1 MGSSGSLPSP
11 MPIRRRPLSARLSNR
26 DGTLQRSARAEP
38 TVWRLPTEYAGV
50 RKLAPGSSVL
60 NPLYLGG
67 FDHSAVREVDW
78 LSGAALL
85 VRCAAADDVGLF
97 DESFFMFSE
106 EVDWLTRFRR
116 AGWSVLF
123 YPAAEVVHV
132 GGASHGG
139 RMYVENLRG
148 QLRFLDKHR
157 GRDGRACAA
166 CAALVAAP
174 AWAHLPWCSRCDV
187 SRRRAIPR
195 FRRCRRASRRSSL
208 SVIEYL
214 RLAFGTVVVL
224 APGAAVARA
233 LGRRSAASLLAWG
246 TASVFV
252 AWALVLAVHS
262 TIRLAAVVLAV
273 IFVIAV
279 VVSALRPRR
288 PAGRDRAFRSPWPWL
303 VGLVLGWSLW
313 HVAGAVTGDGLF
325 HEARVRKLVALGHLH
340 LRTVDEF
347 KDGGLHPG
355 YAFPL
360 WHGFLALVSWASGVD
375 PADVIRHEPSVLAP
389 LACALAWEAGATVF
403 GSRWAGASV
412 LLATLAM
419 FVFGPGHGGS
429 YAELAQ
435 PATAARQL
443 FVPAVIT
450 LFFAAPSW
458 RVRAELV
465 AIFGALALV
474 HPTYALFVLV
484 PLAGCALLQPRAWRE
499 WAPTFTAAV
508 VPIGLALLWLRPIVD
523 ETVSHDPT
531 ARERARALAQYADQ
545 LAVTNQHHYRLAAEV
560 FGRSGAVAVAALF
573 LLPVTALAWPRRWVA
588 FVLGGTLLVL
598 VLLEVPWL
606 FVHFSNAVS
615 LSQSRRD
622 GRFRAAAVRARRGAG
637 AARAVGVRA
646 PRRVRR
652 RGRVAAGVAG

>member
-1 MGSSGSLPSP
+1 M
-11 MPIRRRPLSARLSNR
+11 
-26 DGTLQRSARAEP
+26 
-38 TVWRLPTEYAGV
+38 
-50 RKLAPGSSVL
+50 
-60 NPLYLGG
+60 
-67 FDHSAVREVDW
+67 
-78 LSGAALL
+78 
-85 VRCAAADDVGLF
+85 
-97 DESFFMFSE
+97 
-106 EVDWLTRFRR
+106 
-116 AGWSVLF
+116 
-123 YPAAEVVHV
+123 
-132 GGASHGG
+132 
-139 RMYVENLRG
+139 
-148 QLRFLDKHR
+148 
-157 GRDGRACAA
+157 
-166 CAALVAAP
+166 
-174 AWAHLPWCSRCDV
+174 
-187 SRRRAIPR
+187 
-195 FRRCRRASRRSSL
+195 
-208 SVIEYL
+208 IEYL

-233 LGRRSAASLLAWG
+233 LGRRSAASLLAWA
-246 TASVFV
+246 TASIFV
-252 AWALVLAVHS
+252 AWAVVFAIHS
-262 TIRLAAVVLAV
+262 TIRLAAIVLAV
-273 IFVIAV
+273 IFVIGMAV
-279 VVSALRPRR
+279 SLLRPQRSTSEPR
-288 PAGRDRAFRSPWPWL
+288 SVRSPWPWL

-325 HEARVRKLVALGHLH
+325 HEARVRKLVALGDLH

-347 KDGGLHPG
+347 RDGGLHPG

-360 WHGFLALVSWASGVD
+360 WHGFLALVSWVSGVD

-419 FVFGPGHGGS
+419 FVFGPGHGGA

-465 AIFGALALV
+465 AVFGALALV

-484 PLAGCALLQPRAWRE
+484 PLAGCALLYPRAWRE

-523 ETVSHDPT
+523 ETVSHDPG
-531 ARERARALAQYADQ
+531 AGERARALRQYADQ
-545 LAVTNQHHYRLAAEV
+545 LVVTNEHHYRLAAEV

-588 FVLGGTLLVL
+588 FALGGTLLVL
-598 VLLEVPWL
+598 VLLEVPWS
-606 FVHFSNAVS
+606 FVHLSNAVS
-615 LSQSRRD
+615 LSQSRRAAGFAPLPFALAGALALLARSVFVLPAAFVVGIVTQSAWPGD
-622 GRFRAAAVRARRGAG
+622 FEYGLRHGGPALATWIALFGGAAALAVAIVARSRPAGEYHRLGAAAMLAFVLPVAAHGVWHWSPRVATDTDALSPALVHSLRTQVPRGAIVLAPLQASYRVVADAPVYVVGLPVVHVADTKANAPYVRAR
-637 AARAVGVRA
+637 AVDRWVATGD
-646 PRRVRR
+646 P
-652 RGRVAAGVAG
+652 RVARRYGATWAIRGDRLYRLPR

>member
-1 MGSSGSLPSP
+1 M
-11 MPIRRRPLSARLSNR
+11 
-26 DGTLQRSARAEP
+26 
-38 TVWRLPTEYAGV
+38 
-50 RKLAPGSSVL
+50 
-60 NPLYLGG
+60 
-67 FDHSAVREVDW
+67 
-78 LSGAALL
+78 
-85 VRCAAADDVGLF
+85 
-97 DESFFMFSE
+97 
-106 EVDWLTRFRR
+106 
-116 AGWSVLF
+116 
-123 YPAAEVVHV
+123 
-132 GGASHGG
+132 
-139 RMYVENLRG
+139 
-148 QLRFLDKHR
+148 
-157 GRDGRACAA
+157 
-166 CAALVAAP
+166 
-174 AWAHLPWCSRCDV
+174 
-187 SRRRAIPR
+187 
-195 FRRCRRASRRSSL
+195 
-208 SVIEYL
+208 IEYL

-224 APGAAVARA
+224 APGAAVALA
-233 LGRRSAASLLAWG
+233 LGRRSAASLLAWA

-252 AWALVLAVHS
+252 AWALVFAIHS
-262 TIRLAAVVLAV
+262 TIRLAAIVLAA
-273 IFVIAV
+273 IFAIAV
-279 VVSALRPRR
+279 AVSLLRPRR
-288 PAGRDRAFRSPWPWL
+288 RAAGPRAFGSPWPWL

-325 HEARVRKLVALGHLH
+325 HEARVRKLVALGDLH

-360 WHGFLALVSWASGVD
+360 WHGFLALVSWVSGVD
-375 PADVIRHEPSVLAP
+375 PADVVRHEPSVLAP

-419 FVFGPGHGGS
+419 FVFGPGHGGA
-429 YAELAQ
+429 YAQLAQ

-450 LFFAAPSW
+450 LFFVAASW
-458 RVRAELV
+458 RSRAELV
-465 AIFGALALV
+465 VVFGALALV

-523 ETVSHDPT
+523 ETVSHDPG
-531 ARERARALAQYADQ
+531 AGERARALRQYADQ
-545 LAVTNQHHYRLAAEV
+545 LVVTNEHHYRLAAEV

-606 FVHFSNAVS
+606 FVHLSNAVS
-615 LSQSRRD
+615 LSQSRRAAGFAPLPFALAGALALLARSVFVLPVAFAGGVVLQRVWPGD
-622 GRFRAAAVRARRGAG
+622 FDYGLHHGGPALATWIALFGGAAALAVAIVVRRGPARESHRLGAAAMLALILPVAAHGVWHWSPRIATDPNALSPRLVSSLRTKVPKGAIVLAPLQVSYRVVADAPVYVVGLPVVHVADTRANDPYGRAGAVNHWVATGDPRVARRYGATWAIRG
-637 AARAVGVRA
+637 GRLYRL
-646 PRRVRR
+646 PR
-652 RGRVAAGVAG
+652 